1 MPTQAGS
8 SHRGGVGAGPTKR
21 NTEEQKMKVWGFNCY
36 GICIKRIEA
45 SKIDEWNATHQ
56 LANEKIVSWKE

>member
-21 NTEEQKMKVWGFNCY
+21 NTEEQKNESL
-36 GICIKRIEA
+36 GIQLLRYL
-45 SKIDEWNATHQ
+45 HQ
-56 LANEKIVSWKE
+56 AH

>member
-8 SHRGGVGAGPTKR
+8 SHRSGVGAGPTKR

>member
-8 SHRGGVGAGPTKR
+8 SHKGGAGAGPAKR
-21 NTEEQKMKVWGFNCY
+21 DTEEQKMKVWGFNCY
-36 GICIKRIEA
+36 GVCIKRIEV

-56 LANEKIVSWKE
+56 LANEKIVSWEE

>member
-45 SKIDEWNATHQ
+45 SKIDECNATHQ